1 MAHDVFISYSSK
13 DREIAE
19 AACTALEAKGIS
31 VWVAPRDILPG
42 GDWSASI
49 VHAIAEARVF
59 VLVFSGHA
67 NESPQIKREVER
79 AVNRGIPVVPVRVE
93 DVRPTEALEYF
104 ISTPHWLDAFPPP
117 MDEHMAY
124 LADVVTGILQG
135 AHEPVRRR
143 KPGMPGPAPRSSAFP
158 RVRLPSRGILMG
170 VAAIVVILLLAGGA
184 WWFFG
189 RDTGADIAAEC
200 LVKVAE
206 PNPAVCTALLQQ
218 NAQWQSCSS
227 AFVRQDMER
236 AAKRAADRIDDGAA
250 ASDLY
255 YDKTFYGGAYGPIS
269 HYWEMFGEC
278 IVNGDLKFERLSGS
292 VPFPQV
298 FWTRTHPLR
307 QTFLSNW
314 SGKNAP
320 LPDFMENFQQL
331 CLRYKKE
338 RNDVR
343 PGSGDSLDCSL

>member
-19 AACTALEAKGIS
+19 DACAALEATGIS
-31 VWVAPRDILPG
+31 VWIAPRDILPG

-49 VHAIAEARVF
+49 VHAIADARVF

-67 NESPQIKREVER
+67 NASPQIKREVER
-79 AVNRGIPVVPVRVE
+79 AVNRGIPVIPVRVE
-93 DVRPTEALEYF
+93 DVRPSESLEYF
-104 ISTPHWLDAFPPP
+104 ISTPHWLDTFPPP
-117 MDEHMAY
+117 MDQHMAY
-124 LADVVTGILQG
+124 LAQVVTGILQG
-135 AHEPVRRR
+135 AQKPV
-143 KPGMPGPAPRSSAFP
+143 PRPKIALP
-158 RVRLPSRGILMG
+158 RPRLPGRPLLMG
-170 VAAIVVILLLAGGA
+170 VAAIALILLLAGGA

-189 RDTGADIAAEC
+189 RSAEAEFGPEC
-200 LVKVAE
+200 LVKVEE
-206 PNPAVCTALLQQ
+206 PSPAVCTALLHQ
-218 NAQWQSCSS
+218 NARWQSCSS
-227 AFVRQDMER
+227 MFARQDMDR
-236 AAKRAADRIDDGAA
+236 AARRAADRIEAGDAG
-250 ASDLY
+250 SDLY
-255 YDKTFYGGAYGPIS
+255 YDKSFYGGAYGSIS
-269 HYWEMFGEC
+269 HYWEVFGAC
-278 IVNGDLKFERLSGS
+278 VAQGDVKFEQLSGS

-320 LPDFMENFQQL
+320 LPDFMSNFQQL

>member
-19 AACTALEAKGIS
+19 AACAALEAKGVS
-31 VWVAPRDILPG
+31 VWIAPRDILPG
-42 GDWSASI
+42 GDWGASI
-49 VHAIAEARVF
+49 VHAIADARIF

-67 NESPQIKREVER
+67 NASQQIKREVER

-93 DVRPTEALEYF
+93 DVKPTEALEYF

-124 LADVVTGILQG
+124 LADVVTGILEG
-135 AHEPVRRR
+135 SKKPVPRR
-143 KPGMPGPAPRSSAFP
+143 KGAQKVAGQPVSGFRW
-158 RVRLPSRGILMG
+158 PSRGLLTGIAG
-170 VAAIVVILLLAGGA
+170 IVLILLLAAGA
-184 WWFFG
+184 WWFFI
-189 RDTGADIAAEC
+189 RSDEADFPVEC
-200 LVKVAE
+200 LAKVRE
-206 PNPAVCTALLQQ
+206 PDPATCISMLQQ
-218 NAQWQSCSS
+218 NATWQDCTS
-227 AFVRQDMER
+227 AFASQDMDR
-236 AAKRAADRIDDGAA
+236 AAARAMRRIDNGAA
-250 ASDLY
+250 ASELY
-255 YDKTFYGGAYGPIS
+255 YDKSFYSGAYGSIS
-269 HYWEMFGEC
+269 HYWEMFSEC
-278 IVNGDLKFERLSGS
+278 VVEGDLKFEQLSGS

-307 QTFLSNW
+307 QTFLSHW

-320 LPDFMENFQQL
+320 LPDFMSNFQQL

>member
-19 AACTALEAKGIS
+19 AACAALEAKGVS
-31 VWVAPRDILPG
+31 VWIAPRDILPG

-49 VHAIAEARVF
+49 VHAIADARIF

-67 NESPQIKREVER
+67 NTSQQIKREVER

-93 DVRPTEALEYF
+93 DVKPTESLEYF

-124 LADVVTGILQG
+124 LADVVTGILEG
-135 AHEPVRRR
+135 SKKPVPRR
-143 KPGMPGPAPRSSAFP
+143 KGAQKLTDQPLMRFRWPN
-158 RVRLPSRGILMG
+158 RGLLTGIAG
-170 VAAIVVILLLAGGA
+170 IVLILLLAAGA
-184 WWFFG
+184 WWFFI
-189 RDTGADIAAEC
+189 RSDEADFPVEC
-200 LVKVAE
+200 LAKVRE
-206 PNPAVCTALLQQ
+206 PNPAICMSMLQQ
-218 NAQWQSCSS
+218 NATWQDCTS
-227 AFVRQDMER
+227 AFASQDMDR
-236 AAKRAADRIDDGAA
+236 AAARAMRRIDNGAA
-250 ASDLY
+250 ASELY
-255 YDKTFYGGAYGPIS
+255 YDKSFYSGAYGSIS
-269 HYWEMFGEC
+269 HYWEMFSEC
-278 IVNGDLKFERLSGS
+278 VVEGDLKFEQLSGS

-307 QTFLSNW
+307 QTFLSHW

-320 LPDFMENFQQL
+320 LPDFMSNFQQL